1 MYFYYFLAALGPCYK
16 KYLFWKKYMTWL
28 QLIQFGVMLIYL
40 TVLTFMNC
48 KLHGSLT
55 IFFFTNTLI
64 FLCLFANFYRNAYGS
79 KRKHTMDDNNNMIN
93 KKQQIDIKVD

>member
-1 MYFYYFLAALGPCYK
+1 MYFYYFLAALGPRYK

-64 FLCLFANFYRNAYGS
+64 FLCLFANFYRNTYGS
-79 KRKHTMDDNNNMIN
+79 KPRKRTMDENNNT
-93 KKQQIDIKVD
+93 KQQIDIKVD